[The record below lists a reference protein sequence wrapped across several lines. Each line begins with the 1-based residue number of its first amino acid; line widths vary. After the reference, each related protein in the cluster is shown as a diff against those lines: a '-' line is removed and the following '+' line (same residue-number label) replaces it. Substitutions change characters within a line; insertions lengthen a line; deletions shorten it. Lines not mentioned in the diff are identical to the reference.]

1 MDRLSKEVL
10 GWDSETATYKETKA
24 TKVAWE
30 ECVVMLVQL
39 NNEKLG
45 PVWRQTEGP
54 DRKKS
59 SQLMMPIPRG
69 GARAEGRL
77 VVAGMANQIDSKAI
91 SQDNIV
97 VGRIEEDG

>member
-1 MDRLSKEVL
+1 
-10 GWDSETATYKETKA
+10 
-24 TKVAWE
+24 
-30 ECVVMLVQL
+30 
-39 NNEKLG
+39 
-45 PVWRQTEGP
+45 
-54 DRKKS
+54 
-59 SQLMMPIPRG
+59 MMPIPRG